1 MKKVLFI
8 TNLPSPYRVAFFDE
22 LGKCADVTVVY
33 ADLPEDH
40 QGREAA
46 WFEKAKGNFREVW
59 LKKRWKLFR
68 EANLCL
74 DVIDFIKQPFDEI
87 ILCGYSSPTFLLAIA
102 YMKAKKIPFCL
113 EADGGLVRE
122 ESGLK
127 YKFKRSLVSS
137 ASTWLSSGKCTTDF
151 FCHYGADR
159 EKVYTYPFTS
169 LSQGDML
176 DEVPSQGEKQT
187 LRRELGIPEP
197 KMVLSIGQF
206 IPRKGFDI
214 LMEAASKLEEDVG
227 IYIVGG
233 EPTEEY
239 LRMQNDLDLSQV
251 HFVGFQKKDVLSKY
265 YRAADVFVLPTRED
279 IWGLV
284 INEAMSYGLSVVT
297 TNRCVAGLEL
307 VENGVSGYIV
317 PVEDADALAERTA
330 AILDG
335 DSCRMGQAALDAI
348 RPYTLENMAKA
359 HLDFLNR

>member
-22 LGKCADVTVVY
+22 LGKTVDVTVVY
-33 ADLPEDH
+33 ADRPEDH
-40 QGREAA
+40 QGRDAA
-46 WFEKAKGNFREVW
+46 WFEKAQGNFREIW

-74 DVIDFIKQPFDEI
+74 DVMDVIKQPFDEI
-87 ILCGYSSPTFLLAIA
+87 ILCGYSSPTFLLAIG

-122 ESGLK
+122 EQGLK
-127 YKFKRSLVSS
+127 YRFKRSLVSV
-137 ASTWLSSGKCTTDF
+137 ASTWLSSGRCTTDF

-169 LSQGDML
+169 LTQGDML
-176 DEVPSQGEKQT
+176 SEVPSQEEKQT
-187 LRRELGIPEP
+187 LRRELGISEP

-214 LMEAASKLEEDVG
+214 LMRAASGLEKDVG

-239 LRMQNDLDLSQV
+239 LRMRKELGLSQV
-251 HFVGFQKKDVLSKY
+251 HFVGFQKKDVLSKF

-284 INEAMSYGLSVVT
+284 VNEAMSYGLSVVT
-297 TNRCVAGLEL
+297 TDKCVAGLEL

-317 PVEDADALAERTA
+317 PVEDADALAEKIA
-330 AILDG
+330 AVLDG
-335 DSCRMGQAALDAI
+335 ESQRMGWAALEAV
-348 RPYTLENMAKA
+348 RPYTIENMARA